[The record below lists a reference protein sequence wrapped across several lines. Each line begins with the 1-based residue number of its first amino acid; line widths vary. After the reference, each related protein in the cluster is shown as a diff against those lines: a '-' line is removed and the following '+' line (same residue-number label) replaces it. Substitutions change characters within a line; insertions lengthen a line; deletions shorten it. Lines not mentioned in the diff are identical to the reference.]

1 MQLGSYTSVSIVT
14 FFGILAFQLADMTGI
29 TQYLKRKCTT
39 LKVAIRNL
47 QKAEAEPHSP
57 TGSLPD
63 RLNNPEEYELS
74 CHTPQGHATAETK
87 VDEA

>member
-1 MQLGSYTSVSIVT
+1 
-14 FFGILAFQLADMTGI
+14 MTG
-29 TQYLKRKCTT
+29 TTRYLKRKCAA
-39 LKVAIRNL
+39 LKVAIGNL
-47 QKAEAEPHSP
+47 QKAKPELKSP

-74 CHTPQGHATAETK
+74 SYIPQEHATAETTEEV